1 MKVIEPTAKLYWSAN
16 ILVHME
22 HCGRVCYNSY
32 GKVSEGSAEKFLDGL
47 IKAGHYSVLEHA
59 AVSTSIF
66 EKDPPDKLKEDAPE
80 FGLLMSRAS
89 LGSVRCSDLVK
100 YWSKYNTAGSLKELP
115 RATDMLTFD
124 ITASRAFTHQ
134 VVRHRNLSFSQQS
147 LRYCRLNKEDF
158 QYVCP
163 FKDDKKK
170 AILESSIEQSLDA
183 YKELL
188 DDGANPDMARSVL
201 PHCTATRIFVT
212 GQATWWLE
220 FLKLR
225 FHKRA
230 SIETI
235 KVAEQIYHLC
245 PEIIRRKAVEELKLG
260 DQFKEA
266 QDACKG

>member
-1 MKVIEPTAKLYWSAN
+1 MRAIEPTATLYWDDDM
-16 ILVHME
+16 LVHME

-66 EKDPPDKLKEDAPE
+66 EKDPPDRLKEDAPE
-80 FGLLMSRAS
+80 FGLLMARAP
-89 LGSVRCSDLVK
+89 LGSIRCSDLVK

-147 LRYCRLNKEDF
+147 LRYCRLNKDDF

-170 AILESSIEQSLDA
+170 AILETSIEQSLGA

-188 DDGANPDMARSVL
+188 DEGANPDMARFVL

-230 SIETI
+230 SLETCKI
-235 KVAEQIYHLC
+235 AKQIYQQC
-245 PEIIRRKAVEELKLG
+245 PEILRRKSIEELKLG
-260 DQFKEA
+260 DQFQEA
-266 QDACKG
+266 VSAGEG